1 MKFKFR
7 SIKTKVLFYFG
18 GITILILIS
27 FNFALYHFLEQN
39 IKLSIQ
45 NNLYHKA
52 VYINNQILLNNT
64 EKKFFN
70 SEELESFDMAIVK
83 EGKIIQQKG
92 TTNFNELKRFIDDR
106 KSFFIF
112 NNDDNL
118 DGLYILRIKDPFN
131 GAILFYEKDVSSK
144 ITKKLQEI
152 KDILM
157 VLEPILFI
165 LLLFMVSKVTDKILQ
180 SINRITKTANQ
191 IYVRDFSSEIAQPKY
206 DDEIKDL
213 VDSFNQMIKRL
224 KGGVQV
230 LEQFNSDVSH
240 ELKTPLTVIK
250 GEIELTLNK
259 DRPSEYY
266 VNTLKV
272 IESETEQIQSIV
284 DNLLLLTK
292 YTKENIQQTFENLN
306 ADSILLSVIEK
317 FNLQLKEKNIKLQIK
332 EFESVSIKA
341 NSILIA
347 TIFSNLIDNAIK
359 YSLDN
364 TRITI
369 CLFKQDKMHFI
380 VKDEG
385 IGINKEN
392 LEKVQD
398 RFYRVDESRNKK
410 IKGFG
415 LGLSIVKNSI
425 SLHNGTMEISSKE
438 NIGTTVEVII

>member
-1 MKFKFR
+1 MKFR

-18 GITILILIS
+18 GITILILIL
-27 FNFALYHFLEQN
+27 FNLALYHFLEQN
-39 IKLSIQ
+39 TKLSIQ

-52 VYINNQILLNNT
+52 VNINNQILLNST
-64 EKKFFN
+64 EKKFLN
-70 SEELESFDMAIVK
+70 GKKLESFDMAIIK
-83 EGKIIQQKG
+83 EGKIIQRKG
-92 TTNFNELKRFIDDR
+92 ATNFNSLIKFIDDK

-112 NNDDNL
+112 NREDTL
-118 DGLYILRIKDPFN
+118 DGLYILRIKDPFD
-131 GAILFYEKDVSSK
+131 GAILFYEKDLSSK
-144 ITKKLQEI
+144 IAKKLKEI
-152 KDILM
+152 KDILF

-180 SINRITKTANQ
+180 SINRITTTANQ
-191 IYVRDFSSEIAQPKY
+191 IYVTDFSSEIAQPKY

-224 KGGVQV
+224 KGGVEV

-259 DRPSEYY
+259 KRDENYY
-266 VNTLKV
+266 INTLQV
-272 IESETEQIQSIV
+272 INSETEQIQSIV

-292 YTKENIQQTFENLN
+292 YTKENIKQTFQEVSI
-306 ADSILLSVIEK
+306 DSILLIVIEK
-317 FNLQLKEKNIKLQIK
+317 FNIQLKSKNIKLDIK
-332 EFESVSIKA
+332 RFESIVSPVNK
-341 NSILIA
+341 ILIT

-364 TRITI
+364 TNIKVS
-369 CLFKQDKMHFI
+369 LFKKKKIHFI
-380 VKDEG
+380 IEDEG
-385 IGINKEN
+385 IGISKDN

-425 SLHNGTMEISSKE
+425 SLHNGSLKISSKKG
-438 NIGTTVEVII
+438 IGTRIEVIL